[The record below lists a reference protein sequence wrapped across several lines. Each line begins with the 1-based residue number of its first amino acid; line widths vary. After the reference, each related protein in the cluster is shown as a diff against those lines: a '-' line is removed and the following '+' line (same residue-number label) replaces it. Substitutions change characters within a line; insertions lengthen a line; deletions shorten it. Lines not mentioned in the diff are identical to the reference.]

1 MATIYIR
8 FPVAGAGEGRRAPLL
23 ERLLAQAGTRARVVD
38 WRAEA
43 YPVIAAEPGG
53 VPAAGAA
60 ALAGLA
66 GLAGPAAPAQSL
78 DTTRWVCVATPM
90 HLLAGMSS
98 VSVPVD
104 GVLSLAPDDCRS
116 LAMDFNRVFADAGVS
131 LVPTGTGLLCRWERR
146 MEVVLRDPEVVIG
159 REVWD
164 FLPAGA
170 DAAVV
175 RRLMSEIEMW
185 LFEHPL
191 NVTRAARALPA
202 VTGLWLWGGGAPLS
216 RLPAVRGWTAG
227 ADPLFA
233 AFGAREDFPVQS
245 RRGAP
250 GAAMGLAGAAGVASA
265 ASAAVIVLDVSPGSV
280 EWSDR
285 ERRWLVPALAALHS
299 GRIKEIKLSAGGRSF
314 SVDARSRL
322 RFWRRRR
329 PWNEC
334 FHD

>member
-1 MATIYIR
+1 MATVYIR
-8 FPVAGAGEGRRAPLL
+8 FPVAGPGEAQRTPLL
-23 ERLLAQAGTRARVVD
+23 ERLLAQAATPARVVD

-66 GLAGPAAPAQSL
+66 APAAVAELAAPLTLAP
-78 DTTRWVCVATPM
+78 TRWVCVATPV

-98 VSVPVD
+98 VSLPAD
-104 GVLSLAPDDCRS
+104 GVLSLAPDDCRA
-116 LAMDFNRVFADAGVS
+116 LAVDFNRVFADAGVS
-131 LVPTGTGLLCRWERR
+131 LAAAGTELLCRWERS
-146 MEVVLRDPEVVIG
+146 MEVVLRDPEVVVG

-233 AFGAREDFPVQS
+233 AFGARADFPVQS
-245 RRGAP
+245 PRGAP
-250 GAAMGLAGAAGVASA
+250 GAAVDA
-265 ASAAVIVLDVSPGSV
+265 ASAAVIVLDVSPGS
-280 EWSDR
+280 EGWSDC
-285 ERRWLVPALAALHS
+285 ERRWLLPALAALHS

-329 PWNEC
+329 AWNEC